1 MNKSK
6 SLYAAALALILAAGL
21 PGCAEFQKCSPENCA
36 VDSQINMDVYT
47 LLSDHPEF
55 GAPGKFHIQTIN
67 GVVYLNG
74 TVNSDFEMQ
83 NMEALVRRI
92 SNVKDVVNNLNPRGQ
107 SR

>member
-1 MNKSK
+1 MRKSP
-6 SLYAAALALILAAGL
+6 SLITLSLICIFGAGL
-21 PGCAEFQKCSPENCA
+21 AGCASLEKCTPENCA
-36 VDSQINMDVYT
+36 TDAQIDKAVYS
-47 LLSDHPEF
+47 LLGDHPEF

-83 NMEALVRRI
+83 NMEALVRQI

-107 SR
+107 AR